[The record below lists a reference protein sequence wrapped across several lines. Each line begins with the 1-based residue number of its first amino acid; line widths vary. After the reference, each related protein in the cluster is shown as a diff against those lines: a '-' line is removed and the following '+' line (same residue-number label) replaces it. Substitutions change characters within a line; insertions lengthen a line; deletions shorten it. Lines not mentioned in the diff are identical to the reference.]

1 MFMNIITPYF
11 QKNNAMKPRFE
22 APKKR
27 EDIFYYQRESSVPDN
42 KKSITFTSLK
52 STLDYIAKARFDNPI
67 KAYED
72 YVPLKEL
79 DLDKISDICEELP
92 VFKGWTAKMLHL
104 ITSSFDGILLQTGCI
119 HKCSHCGIN
128 AENKLTTMPWDNYT
142 ALTDDIGIIA
152 ERLGYNPFS
161 RTGNTIQLFQNSDPM
176 MYKNKGKDGF
186 IHNIFDAA
194 KYYYEKTGTRT
205 NITTA
210 GWPLGN
216 KTAQKA
222 AESFVENPGYLDLFG
237 ISIHPFH
244 DYMQKSIKAEEDGN
258 LNKAKHWR
266 NKYVNMM
273 VNTIKST
280 IGLKDKINTY
290 GIILE
295 FDESSFNSGVN
306 WKSSEALFWEI
317 LNKLKTEGVDV
328 SYFLN
333 KTGSGFKQS
342 KVNTRSILHIGRGA
356 SYTFE
361 TITPNPVYPK
371 MSRADAEESAKGI
384 NPDGIIYIKP
394 FTQPGKIKGELQ
406 RLALKLNFP
415 LPTKDNSKRPPLPK
429 IEIID

>member
-1 MFMNIITPYF
+1 MFITPYS
-11 QKNNAMKPRFE
+11 QKNIDRNFPARC
-22 APKKR
+22 
-27 EDIFYYQRESSVPDN
+27 DISMAKNQKSV
-42 KKSITFTSLK
+42 SFTSLQ
-52 STLDYIAKARFDNPI
+52 SALDYIAKARSNNPMKDWI
-67 KAYED
+67 D
-72 YVPLKEL
+72 YVPLNEL
-79 DLDKISDICEELP
+79 NTDKIADICEGLP
-92 VFKGWTAKMLHL
+92 TLKGWTAKVLKFV
-104 ITSSFDGILLQTGCI
+104 TNGFDGIMSQRGCI
-119 HKCSHCGIN
+119 HQCSHCGVDS
-128 AENKLTTMPWDNYT
+128 ENKITTMLWDNFT
-142 ALTDDIGIIA
+142 AFTDDIGIIT

-161 RTGNTIQLFQNSDPM
+161 ISGAISLFQDADPM
-176 MYKNKGKDGF
+176 MYKSKGKDG
-186 IHNIFDAA
+186 IWRNIFDAA

-205 NITTA
+205 SVTTA
-210 GWPLGN
+210 GWPVGR
-216 KTAQKA
+216 KTSQRA
-222 AESFVENPGYLDLFG
+222 AESFVENPECLNDYN

-258 LNKAKHWR
+258 LKKAKHWR